1 MRVSSPSGHG
11 SFDTTLKPVAGGSEQ
26 LTNDVRTEDN
36 ETAVCIK
43 FPAIVAGETM
53 FLRIT
58 VSRGE
63 ERVETDIY
71 RR

>member
-36 ETAVCIK
+36 ETAACVK

-53 FLRIT
+53 FPADYCVAR
-58 VSRGE
+58 
-63 ERVETDIY
+63 
-71 RR
+71 

>member
-36 ETAVCIK
+36 ETAACV
-43 FPAIVAGETM
+43 
-53 FLRIT
+53 
-58 VSRGE
+58 
-63 ERVETDIY
+63 
-71 RR
+71 